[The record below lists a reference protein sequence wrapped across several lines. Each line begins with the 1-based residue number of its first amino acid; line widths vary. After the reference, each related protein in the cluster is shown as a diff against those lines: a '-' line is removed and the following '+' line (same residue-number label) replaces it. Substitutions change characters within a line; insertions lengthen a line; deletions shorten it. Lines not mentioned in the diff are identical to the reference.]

1 MTRNTAK
8 HDWTVPTAGDDDYEI
23 TFDELFTDFDTDIE
37 VRDEEQFLSSYDPDL
52 NAKFV
57 ATDTGNIYL
66 GDGNSWNQ
74 YPVQPE
80 AEAVEDVVGG
90 LLNGG
95 TNVSLNYDD
104 ASNVLTVNTSALN
117 QEEVEDA
124 VASLVTAG
132 NAITVNYDDNAD
144 ALSIDVNESALSFYD
159 GTNLTADIDAT
170 NGTFNSVNTIEAL
183 MKADGALPTY
193 RRNAPLSLRGS
204 DLGAGLVLQNQNDS
218 VSQGEGRANIIWA
231 SDAGERIATMTAHP
245 FDNHWSLYV
254 KPDPIG
260 SGDTSP
266 VKAIDI
272 GYNETGSGDNIGY
285 KLSGQGR
292 YDFAGGTYRYGIGYS
307 GGISQQLRAGPASG
321 STILF
326 YADDNAAYSI
336 TADPGPN
343 GIFELYNYGLGAY
356 SLRVNSTNVW
366 DFNGAVQRNVR
377 DDSVTTSNRPNSPN
391 IGQRVFD
398 NDLGQPIWYDGSDW
412 VDALGDPV

>member
-52 NAKFV
+52 NAKFM

-95 TNVSLNYDD
+95 TNISLNYDD
-104 ASNVLTVNTSALN
+104 GNNVLTVNTSALN

-170 NGTFNSVNTIEAL
+170 NGTFNSVNTDDVNITPAASGTISLSSGEIATL
-183 MKADGALPTY
+183 DADGRY
-193 RRNAPLSLRGS
+193 SS
-204 DLGAGLVLQNQNDS
+204 DYYQVF
-218 VSQGEGRANIIWA
+218 VSA
-231 SDAGERIATMTAHP
+231 D
-245 FDNHWSLYV
+245 
-254 KPDPIG
+254 
-260 SGDTSP
+260 DTSGGETTTRFQNASTP
-266 VKAIDI
+266 RFRIEEKTGTLSATVNWAIVKI
-272 GYNETGSGDNIGY
+272 
-285 KLSGQGR
+285 
-292 YDFAGGTYRYGIGYS
+292 
-307 GGISQQLRAGPASG
+307 
-321 STILF
+321 
-326 YADDNAAYSI
+326 AD
-336 TADPGPN
+336 
-343 GIFELYNYGLGAY
+343 E
-356 SLRVNSTNVW
+356 
-366 DFNGAVQRNVR
+366 
-377 DDSVTTSNRPNSPN
+377 
-391 IGQRVFD
+391 
-398 NDLGQPIWYDGSDW
+398 
-412 VDALGDPV
+412 